1 MAGKQLSYDY
11 VNIKRDLG
19 DAFVAIV
26 QDRPILSNV
35 IGVGGIAKNT
45 KYEWLEDVVS
55 PIAWAIDGVTPYTI
69 WDTTLDLVSTANMKV
84 GDIIK
89 FEDAVTGATPTVM
102 LEVTAINSATQVAT
116 TVYGGTTDANVAVN
130 SKVKLMGRPKNE
142 ATEATYDNG
151 YEPTTEYNYTQ
162 IFDRTAK
169 VSKTS
174 VEVDKYGI
182 GGAMN
187 YQVTRQL
194 QDLAYEMVNTSISM
208 PRVQRTSTVAG
219 TMGGWF
225 WFMQQATGNS
235 IDAAGASITATHIND
250 ALELG
255 SQNGATGITTFVCN
269 PVQARKIS
277 AFNTAGNNPVIQ
289 RDDTVTGSY
298 VTTFLSDQ
306 GHAVVI
312 VADRNFD
319 KDKIAMID
327 PSKIQLVPM
336 KNRAFSDEDATPAA
350 ADFVS
355 RRVLWE
361 YTLEIKNAAECHV
374 YIENL
379 AV

>member
-1 MAGKQLSYDY
+1 MSYDY
-11 VNIKRDLG
+11 ANIKRDLW
-19 DAFVAIV
+19 DAFVAVV

-35 IGVGGIAKNT
+35 IGVAGQAKNT
-45 KYEWLEDVVS
+45 KHEWLQDVVS
-55 PIAWAIDGVTPYTI
+55 PVAWAVSATVAYAIGDS
-69 WDTTLDLVSTANMKV
+69 TLDVVSSDGMKV

-89 FEDAVTGATPTVM
+89 FELPSGATATVM
-102 LEVTAINSATQVAT
+102 LQVTAINSSTQVAVS
-116 TVYGGTTDANVAVN
+116 VYGGTTDANVAVD
-130 SKVKLMGRPKNE
+130 SIIKLMGRPKNE

-174 VEVDKYGI
+174 VEIEKYGI

-208 PRVQRTSTVAG
+208 PRVQRTSSVAG
-219 TMGGWF
+219 TMWGRF
-225 WFMQQATGNS
+225 RFMQQATGNS
-235 IDAAGASITATHIND
+235 VDGLGGAITADMIND
-250 ALELG
+250 ALELAA
-255 SQNGATGITTFVCN
+255 QNGATGITTFVCN

-277 AFNTAGNNPVIQ
+277 AFNTSGNNPIIS
-289 RDDTVTGSY
+289 RDDTVAGSY
-298 VTTFLSDQ
+298 VTEFLSDQ
-306 GHAVVI
+306 GHRVVI

-319 KDKIAMID
+319 KDKVAMID
-327 PSKIQLVPM
+327 PSKINLVPL
-336 KNRAFSDEDATPAA
+336 KGRAFSDEDATPNG

-361 YTLEIKNAAECHV
+361 YTLEIKNAGESHC
-374 YIENL
+374 YITNL